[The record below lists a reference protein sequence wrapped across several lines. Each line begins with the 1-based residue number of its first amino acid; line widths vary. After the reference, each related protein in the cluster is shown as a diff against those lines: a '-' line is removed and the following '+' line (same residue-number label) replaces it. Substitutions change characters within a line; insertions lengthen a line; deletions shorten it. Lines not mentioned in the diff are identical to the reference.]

1 MQAEQHNDHFHADV
15 AIIGAGV
22 SGASIART
30 LAEYQLEI
38 VLLEKEADVAFQTSK
53 ANSGIIHAGF
63 HHNRKYLK
71 TELELKGNMMFDRL
85 HRELKFPFHR
95 CGILVVAM
103 QQEELKY
110 IWHLYEQGMENGVFG
125 MEMCSRERMLDL
137 EPGLNED
144 VCGGLYAPSGGIV
157 EPYLY
162 GFTMVESA
170 QKNGVRVI
178 TEFKVAAAEFGG
190 NVYTIQAE
198 DGRSVKARYVI
209 NAAGLYADD
218 ISRIF
223 GGEDYKISPRRGEYY
238 VMDKTTKARPKH
250 VLFPVPTPV
259 SKGILII
266 PTVEG
271 TVLVGPTAD
280 GIKDKED
287 LSTSSEKLDHI
298 FNASRKM
305 MQQVSQQD
313 VITTFAG
320 SRPCLPGADFYIDIS
335 EKAPHFIQV
344 AGIQSPGLTASP
356 AIGEYVKD
364 LLKKIGCT
372 LIEKTE
378 FDPNLD
384 KEYRFGGVSREEA
397 DRLIEENPAYGNIV
411 CRCEQISEAEIVNAI
426 RKGHTT
432 LDGIKFYCRAG
443 MGRCQGGFCSYKI
456 MKIIMRETGISYDQV
471 SKHGRESELLVGD
484 LSESYRGRAAQ

>member
-1 MQAEQHNDHFHADV
+1 VIEKTADV
-15 AIIGAGV
+15 TIIGAGV

-30 LAEYQLEI
+30 LSAYQLDI
-38 VLLEKEADVAFQTSK
+38 ILLEKEADVSFQTSK

-85 HRELKFPFHR
+85 HRELKFPFNR
-95 CGILVVAM
+95 CGIMVVAM
-103 QQEELKY
+103 HQEQLKY
-110 IWHLYEQGMENGVFG
+110 IWHLYEQGMENGVVG
-125 MEMCSRERMLDL
+125 MQMCSRERMLDL
-137 EPGLNED
+137 EPGLNTD
-144 VCGGLYAPSGGIV
+144 VAGGLYAPSGGIV

-170 QKNGVRVI
+170 RKNGVKLL
-178 TEFKVAAAEFGG
+178 TEFKVTGAEFGG
-190 NVYTIQAE
+190 NIYTIRGE
-198 DGRSVKARYVI
+198 DGRRVKTRYVI
-209 NAAGLYADD
+209 NAAGLYADE

-223 GGEDYKISPRRGEYY
+223 GGEDYAISPRRGEYY
-238 VMDKTTKARPKH
+238 VMDKTTKARPRH

-280 GIKDKED
+280 GIKDKDD

-298 FNASRKM
+298 FDASRKM

-313 VITTFAG
+313 IITTFAG

-335 EKAPHFIQV
+335 QKAPHFIHV

-364 LLKKIGCT
+364 LLTEAGCT
-372 LIEKTE
+372 LIERID

-384 KEYRFGGVSREEA
+384 HEARLGDLTSAEA
-397 DRLIEENPAYGNIV
+397 DTLIAENPAYGNIV
-411 CRCEQISEAEIVNAI
+411 CRCEKISEAEIINAI
-426 RKGHTT
+426 SKGHRT

-456 MKIIMRETGISYDQV
+456 MKIVMRETGMSYNEI
-471 SKHGRESELLVGD
+471 SKHGRGSELLIGD
-484 LSESYRGRAAQ
+484 LS